1 MLVDLFIDFSSEKE
15 WCVWMP
21 YLGSQTFS
29 CAEDLSLTQAQ
40 PKYIG
45 VESHQYIQGTHHK
58 M

>member
-1 MLVDLFIDFSSEKE
+1 MDFSSEKE
-15 WCVWMP
+15 WCGWMS
-21 YLGSQTFS
+21 YLGSQIFY

-45 VESHQYIQGTHHK
+45 VDFHQYIQCTHHK

>member
-21 YLGSQTFS
+21 YLCSQTFS

-45 VESHQYIQGTHHK
+45 ADSHQYIQGTHH
-58 M
+58 

>member
-1 MLVDLFIDFSSEKE
+1 MLVDWFIDFSSEKE
-15 WCVWMP
+15 WYVWMP
-21 YLGSQTFS
+21 YLGSQIFY

-45 VESHQYIQGTHHK
+45 VDFHQYIQGTHHK